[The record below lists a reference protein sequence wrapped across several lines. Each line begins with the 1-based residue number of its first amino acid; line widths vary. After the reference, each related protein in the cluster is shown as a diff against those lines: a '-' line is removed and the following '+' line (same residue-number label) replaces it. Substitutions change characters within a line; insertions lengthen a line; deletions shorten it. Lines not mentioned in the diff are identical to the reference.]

1 MQPKEYLMKLQGRKA
16 FITGAS
22 RGIGRAIAEA
32 FAREGAQL
40 ALAATSAER
49 LADTAKSCGGDVL
62 TLGLDVRNSG
72 QCDAAVKQAVE
83 RLGGLD
89 IVVNNAGVTR
99 DNLLMRLTDE
109 DYDAVLDTNMRGAFN
124 ITRAAARPL
133 MKSKNGRLINIA
145 SVVGIAGNAG
155 QTNYAAS
162 KGGLIAFTKS
172 VAKEL
177 AGRGV
182 TANVIA
188 PGFIETDM
196 TASLDA
202 KVKEE
207 ALKGIRLGRF
217 GKPEDIAQAAVFLA
231 GDAGAYITAQVLV
244 VDGGMTA

>member
-1 MQPKEYLMKLQGRKA
+1 
-16 FITGAS
+16 
-22 RGIGRAIAEA
+22 
-32 FAREGAQL
+32 
-40 ALAATSAER
+40 
-49 LADTAKSCGGDVL
+49 
-62 TLGLDVRNSG
+62 
-72 QCDAAVKQAVE
+72 
-83 RLGGLD
+83 GLD

-99 DNLLMRLTDE
+99 DNLLMRLSDE
-109 DYDAVLDTNMRGAFN
+109 DYDTVLDTNMRGAFN

-155 QTNYAAS
+155 QANYAAS
-162 KGGLIAFTKS
+162 KGAMIAFTKS

-196 TASLDA
+196 TDSLED
-202 KVKEE
+202 KVKDEI
-207 ALKGIRLGRF
+207 KQGILLSRF
-217 GKPEDIAQAAVFLA
+217 GQPDDIANTAVFLA
-231 GDAGAYITAQVLV
+231 SDAGAYITAQVIV

>member
-1 MQPKEYLMKLQGRKA
+1 MGSLEGRKA
-16 FITGAS
+16 LITGAS

-32 FAREGAQL
+32 FAREGAEL
-40 ALAATSAER
+40 ALAATSPDR
-49 LADTAKSCGGDVL
+49 LIETANACRDRGAKQVHG
-62 TLGLDVRNSG
+62 LGLDVKDSAACN
-72 QCDAAVKQAVE
+72 AAVKEAAE
-83 RLGGLD
+83 KLGGLD
-89 IVVNNAGVTR
+89 IVINNAGVTR

-109 DYDAVLDTNMRGAFN
+109 DYDAVLDTNLRGAFN

-133 MKSKNGRLINIA
+133 MKSKYGRLINIA

-217 GKPEDIAQAAVFLA
+217 GQPADIANAAVFLA
-231 GDAGAYITAQVLV
+231 GDTGAYITAQVLV

>member
-1 MQPKEYLMKLQGRKA
+1 MGALDGRKA
-16 FITGAS
+16 LITGAS
-22 RGIGRAIAEA
+22 RGIGRAIALA
-32 FAREGAQL
+32 FAQQGAQL
-40 ALAATSAER
+40 ALVATSADR
-49 LADTAKSCGGDVL
+49 LVETAAMCQELNKLDVAMF
-62 TLGLDVRNSG
+62 GLDVRNSAD
-72 QCDAAVKQAVE
+72 CDAAVKHAVE
-83 RLGGLD
+83 KLGGLD

-99 DNLLMRLTDE
+99 DNLLMRLSDD
-109 DYDAVLDTNMRGAFN
+109 DYDTVLDTNLRGAFN
-124 ITRAAARPL
+124 ITRAASRPL
-133 MKSKNGRLINIA
+133 MKSKAGRLINIA
-145 SVVGIAGNAG
+145 SVVGMVGNAG
-155 QTNYAAS
+155 QANYAAS

-196 TASLDA
+196 TAGLDA

-217 GKPEDIAQAAVFLA
+217 GKPDDIANAAVFLA
-231 GDAGAYITAQVLV
+231 SDAGGYVTAQVLV

>member
-1 MQPKEYLMKLQGRKA
+1 MKLQGRKA
-16 FITGAS
+16 MITGAS
-22 RGIGRAIAEA
+22 RGIGRAIAVA
-32 FAREGAQL
+32 FASEGAQL
-40 ALAATSAER
+40 ALVATSAER
-49 LADTAKSCGGDVL
+49 LVDTAAMCQERNKLDVAMF
-62 TLGLDVRNSG
+62 GLDVRSSAD
-72 QCDAAVKQAVE
+72 CDAVVKQAVE
-83 RLGGLD
+83 KLGGLD

-99 DNLLMRLTDE
+99 DNLLMRLSDD
-109 DYDAVLDTNMRGAFN
+109 DYDTVLDTNLRGAFN
-124 ITRAAARPL
+124 ITRAASRPL
-133 MKSKNGRLINIA
+133 MKSKAGRLINIA
-145 SVVGIAGNAG
+145 SVVGMVGNAG
-155 QTNYAAS
+155 QANYAAS

-217 GKPEDIAQAAVFLA
+217 GKPEDIAQAAAFLA
-231 GDAGAYITAQVLV
+231 SDAGSYITAQVLV
-244 VDGGMTA
+244 IDGGMTA

>member
-1 MQPKEYLMKLQGRKA
+1 MGQLDGRRA
-16 FITGAS
+16 LITGAS

-32 FAREGAQL
+32 FAREGARL
-40 ALAATSAER
+40 ALAATSVER
-49 LADTAKSCGGDVL
+49 LDATAQACGDVVR
-62 TLGLDVRNSG
+62 LGLDVRDSAA
-72 QCDAAVKQAVE
+72 CDAAVKEAVE
-83 RLGGLD
+83 KLGGLD

-99 DNLLMRLTDE
+99 DNLLMRLSDD
-109 DYDAVLDTNMRGAFN
+109 DYNAVLDTNLRGAFN

-133 MKSKNGRLINIA
+133 MKSKHGRLINIA
-145 SVVGIAGNAG
+145 SIVGINGNAG
-155 QTNYAAS
+155 QANYAAS

-182 TANVIA
+182 AANVIA

-207 ALKGIRLGRF
+207 MLKTIRLGRF
-217 GKPEDIAQAAVFLA
+217 GKPDEIAATAVFLA
-231 GDAGAYITAQVLV
+231 SDKAAYITAQVLV
-244 VDGGMTA
+244 IDGGMTA

>member
-1 MQPKEYLMKLQGRKA
+1 MGALQGRKA
-16 FITGAS
+16 LITGAS

-32 FAREGAQL
+32 FAAEGADL
-40 ALAATSAER
+40 ALIATSPER
-49 LADTAKSCGGDVL
+49 LSDTVAVCKDRGADVVEAY
-62 TLGLDVRNSG
+62 GLDVASG
-72 QCDAAVKQAVE
+72 AACNDVVKQAQE
-83 RLGGLD
+83 KLGGID
-89 IVVNNAGVTR
+89 IVVNNAGITR
-99 DNLLMRLTDE
+99 DNLLMRLSDE
-109 DYDAVLDTNMRGAFN
+109 DYELVLNTNLKGAFN
-124 ITRAAARPL
+124 ITRAASRAL
-133 MKSKNGRLINIA
+133 MKSKHGRLINIA
-145 SVVGIAGNAG
+145 SVVGVAGNAG
-155 QTNYAAS
+155 QANYAAS

-196 TASLDA
+196 TASLDT

-217 GKPEDIAQAAVFLA
+217 GQPTDIANAAVFLA
-231 GDAGAYITAQVLV
+231 ADTGAYITAQVLV

>member
-1 MQPKEYLMKLQGRKA
+1 MQLNGRKA
-16 FITGAS
+16 LITGAS
-22 RGIGRAIAEA
+22 RGIGRAIAIA
-32 FAREGAQL
+32 FAQQGAQV
-40 ALAATSAER
+40 ALAATSADR
-49 LADTAKSCGGDVL
+49 LVETAAMCQEQNKLDVAMF
-62 TLGLDVRNSG
+62 GLDVRDPKA
-72 QCDAAVKQAVE
+72 CEAAVKATVDKF
-83 RLGGLD
+83 GGLD

-99 DNLLMRLTDE
+99 DNLLMRLSDE
-109 DYDAVLDTNMRGAFN
+109 DYDAVLDTNLRGAFN
-124 ITRAAARPL
+124 ITRAASRPL
-133 MKSKNGRLINIA
+133 MKSKAGRLINIA
-145 SVVGIAGNAG
+145 SVVGIVGNAG
-155 QTNYAAS
+155 QANYAAS

-217 GKPEDIAQAAVFLA
+217 GKPEDIAQAAVYLA
-231 GDAGAYITAQVLV
+231 SDAGSYITAQVLV
-244 VDGGMTA
+244 IDGGMTA